1 MGIGKKLLK
10 TAAVTTAT
18 RVGTRVAREQG
29 ENLTRAAGWAMNR
42 VRPQRK
48 RNTLARTAAK
58 GLGAAAVAIP
68 LGFWLGRRSRG
79 TEQPQEFSA

>member
-1 MGIGKKLLK
+1 
-10 TAAVTTAT
+10 
-18 RVGTRVAREQG
+18 
-29 ENLTRAAGWAMNR
+29 

-68 LGFWLGRRSRG
+68 LGFWLGRRSRSHTSQG
-79 TEQPQEFSA
+79 TLQSAD